1 MEEEEICN
9 ICLNRSMT
17 LQNGQ
22 LICAVCGTQ
31 SQAFVDEAADDWE
44 GQQQGK
50 KRAVRFRTEEKAQA
64 VELTLSVET
73 LIRTYCKAL
82 QSTLQVAC
90 LCSVGNSYACFY
102 TSGKSSR

>member
-1 MEEEEICN
+1 MEEEEVCSICF
-9 ICLNRSMT
+9 NRSMA

-50 KRAVRFRTEEKAQA
+50 KRAGRFRTGDKAQA
-64 VELTLSVET
+64 VEMTLSVEK

-82 QSTLQVAC
+82 QSTLQVA
-90 LCSVGNSYACFY
+90 
-102 TSGKSSR
+102 